1 MRQPLRQ
8 WVLKITAYADRLADD
23 LEACGVE
30 WPEGT
35 KTAQENWIGRSEG
48 ALTPLTLTPT
58 ITLTPTPTLTLT
70 LTLTPPLSLTL
81 TVALTLSPSPSP
93 SPSHPHPHPHPGAYV
108 DFGVSPPTD
117 GAAAKALADEVI
129 KVFTTRPDT
138 LMGAT
143 Y

>member
-58 ITLTPTPTLTLT
+58 ITLTPTPALTLT
-70 LTLTPPLSLTL
+70 LTLTRHRRQRR
-81 TVALTLSPSPSP
+81 VALR
-93 SPSHPHPHPHPGAYV
+93 AV
-108 DFGVSPPTD
+108 D
-117 GAAAKALADEVI
+117 AAAGGRLGRQGVL
-129 KVFTTRPDT
+129 PD
-138 LMGAT
+138 GP
-143 Y
+143 